1 MPEPDEDYSAV
12 VERAL
17 SPVVGDR
24 VSALRYLAG
33 LPAAQ
38 ARSAGK
44 QLLAR
49 VASDLRIIEAVFK
62 WSIDFRGDRKALSE
76 FLASFIF
83 PLHFALVR
91 SGQQELS
98 LRLELFIYASFIKQ
112 CEEEKFYR
120 WAFEG
125 LYRPYVK
132 ISSRSNKSGFEDIGR
147 VHSATI
153 FFFQNFS
160 PLAHVR
166 LFLEQLESVR
176 GLLAANIYVFALFP
190 CSDRAS
196 VNRLAELGVPFYEC
210 SDRGALTKKFSKLVN
225 LATDWNVSDVV
236 FVSTPLHA
244 PFCSKILPDCR
255 FTWWSH
261 KFALS
266 TIPFFDYLVCFRA
279 LSKTLR
285 VIDGAQWRAGPLA
298 LAPLSLAEPMVS
310 MESVKGICLG
320 VLAREE
326 KILSSN
332 LPEVVGSVLRT
343 LEGIDFTFTARGDG
357 AAVVAR
363 ALGVGGQSIAD
374 RVRCVG
380 WVDPPAYLSGLDI
393 LLDTPTLGGLSCY
406 WAMSAGIP
414 VISALPTG
422 SVGALSDRSEIA
434 RHFSI
439 VTDESD
445 VCRYETEFDGRPFV
459 LASFSP
465 LLVVAVITRLVE
477 RPDFRREVG
486 ESFRK
491 FFLEVLGD
499 RKFSA
504 SVQFE
509 WMGFN
514 LRNPSGATLASGVS
528 RHA

>member
-1 MPEPDEDYSAV
+1 MREPNEDYFAV

-24 VSALRYLAG
+24 GGALRYLAG
-33 LPAAQ
+33 LPAVQ

-49 VASDLRIIEAVFK
+49 VASDLRMLEAVFK
-62 WSIDFRGDRKALSE
+62 WSIDFGGDRKALAE
-76 FLASFIF
+76 FLASFMF

-91 SGQQELS
+91 SGQQELA
-98 LRLELFIYASFIKQ
+98 LRFELFIYASFIKQ

-132 ISSRSNKSGFEDIGR
+132 ISSRANKSEFEDIGR

-160 PLAHVR
+160 SLAHVR

-210 SDRGALTKKFSKLVN
+210 SDGALTEKFSKLVG
-225 LATDWNVSDVV
+225 LATDWNVSDIV

-266 TIPFFDYLVCFRA
+266 TVPFFDYLLCFRA
-279 LSKTLR
+279 LSKTVR
-285 VIDGAQWRAGPLA
+285 VIDGVQWRAGPLA
-298 LAPLSLAEPMVS
+298 LAPLPLGKPMVS
-310 MESVKGICLG
+310 MESAKGVRLG

-332 LPEVVGSVLRT
+332 LPEVVGAVLRT

-363 ALGVGGQSIAD
+363 ALGAGGQSIVD

-380 WVDPPAYLSGLDI
+380 WVNPSAYLSGLDI

-414 VISALPTG
+414 VISALPAG
-422 SVGALSDRSEIA
+422 SIGALSDRPEIA
-434 RHFSI
+434 RRFTI

-459 LASFSP
+459 LANFSP
-465 LLVVAVITRLVE
+465 LLVEAVVTRLVE
-477 RPDFRREVG
+477 RPHFRHEVG

-491 FFLEVLGD
+491 FFVEVLGD

-514 LRNPSGATLASGVS
+514 LRNPSGATRALGA
-528 RHA
+528 